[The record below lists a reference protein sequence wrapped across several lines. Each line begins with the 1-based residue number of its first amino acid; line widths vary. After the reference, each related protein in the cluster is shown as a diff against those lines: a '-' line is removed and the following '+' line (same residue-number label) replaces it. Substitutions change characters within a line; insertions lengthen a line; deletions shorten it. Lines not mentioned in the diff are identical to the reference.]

1 MVGND
6 EHLLLTRLY
15 RTNRDLFFI
24 NSNGN
29 INVGNTRVDYL
40 ISSMRNLMSANTNVH
55 GELSSNPSHYNPIP
69 SDGPSSNLITLMP
82 VNTSVHG
89 DLSIRWNNSRFEQS
103 NLNTHEQSMYEPLNL
118 NTNQDFEQ
126 GQGLIHRNFSVSTE
140 NQYDLDNRNMRRV
153 VDNSLSDI
161 DRSNYNP
168 DDHGESS
175 RSNYYNTYQNT
186 NSNAHGELSTSRN
199 NSTSEQPMPEPTDS
213 STNQDF
219 EESYFDPS
227 YFDPNSVDY
236 IHDAHLRYHLEEI
249 NRRNNQNVTR

>member
-89 DLSIRWNNSRFEQS
+89 DLSIR
-103 NLNTHEQSMYEPLNL
+103 
-118 NTNQDFEQ
+118 
-126 GQGLIHRNFSVSTE
+126 
-140 NQYDLDNRNMRRV
+140 
-153 VDNSLSDI
+153 
-161 DRSNYNP
+161 
-168 DDHGESS
+168 
-175 RSNYYNTYQNT
+175 
-186 NSNAHGELSTSRN
+186 
-199 NSTSEQPMPEPTDS
+199 
-213 STNQDF
+213 
-219 EESYFDPS
+219 
-227 YFDPNSVDY
+227 
-236 IHDAHLRYHLEEI
+236 
-249 NRRNNQNVTR
+249 